1 MSGATSRKIIN
12 LGRGS
17 YAAAERLEVGDT
29 FFISPE
35 DLVEVTQKAEEAA
48 AYHARRIAPPE
59 IKGDWVEA
67 ASALG
72 CAIFVLL
79 VLAGGLGVVV
89 GIWRV
94 ALRLGR

>member
-1 MSGATSRKIIN
+1 MSTTSKKVIN

-17 YAAAERLEVGDT
+17 YAAAVRLEVGDT
-29 FFISPE
+29 FFISPA
-35 DLVEVTQKAEEAA
+35 DLVDVTPKTEDAA
-48 AYHARRIAPPE
+48 AYHARRIPPPALDGE
-59 IKGDWVEA
+59 WVEA